1 MTGALWSIYF
11 LGILYPVPV
20 DTSGKVTPGMAQMK
34 ALRGTNIT
42 LKCPFPFHLDY
53 SNVKVYWLRKENGT
67 LLQEDSRTLFQVKK
81 GGAYLQLL
89 NVTMQDAGTYQCG
102 AKYHDQMV
110 VKGTLVQL
118 VVYAAPTPM
127 NIVCMP
133 SEPASSIFLRLQCRT
148 AAFYPKEFNLT
159 WHKNGTEIVA
169 GFRTEQ
175 KTTEEGLYKAISS
188 LDETQPIEHGTV
200 YTCHVYHISNSIPAN
215 ANYTAVNKDVIPTNQ
230 FSLIAGCAAGA
241 VTIVMLTIMIVKRLQ
256 IITSKVAK
264 RNSLN
269 PTQNEGRKEQGA
281 ADNNLTYAALDLID
295 SKKTVKPKQREE
307 STVYA
312 ETKHRAADSK
322 LTYAA
327 LSISDSKKASKRQQ
341 DEARPIYAVK
351 EQGAA
356 DNNLTYAA
364 LDLIDSK
371 KTVKPKQREES
382 TVYAETKHR
391 AADSKLTYAAL
402 SISDSKK
409 ASKRQQDE
417 ARPIYA
423 VYSSSKYI
431 GHRRSALAHNRQGT

>member
-1 MTGALWSIYF
+1 MVCYAELIKSAGPLITINY
-11 LGILYPVPV
+11 VPV

-118 VVYAAPTPM
+118 VVY
-127 NIVCMP
+127 
-133 SEPASSIFLRLQCRT
+133 
-148 AAFYPKEFNLT
+148 
-159 WHKNGTEIVA
+159 
-169 GFRTEQ
+169 
-175 KTTEEGLYKAISS
+175 
-188 LDETQPIEHGTV
+188 
-200 YTCHVYHISNSIPAN
+200 
-215 ANYTAVNKDVIPTNQ
+215 DVIPTNQ